1 MFDLKSLVANE
12 TFLIIVELFGFGVG
26 VGIVTAVA
34 ELFHRLIKSKTE
46 KAGTHE

>member
-1 MFDLKSLVANE
+1 MFTLKWLVANE

-26 VGIVTAVA
+26 VGIITAIA
-34 ELFHRLIKSKTE
+34 ELLHRLVKSKTE